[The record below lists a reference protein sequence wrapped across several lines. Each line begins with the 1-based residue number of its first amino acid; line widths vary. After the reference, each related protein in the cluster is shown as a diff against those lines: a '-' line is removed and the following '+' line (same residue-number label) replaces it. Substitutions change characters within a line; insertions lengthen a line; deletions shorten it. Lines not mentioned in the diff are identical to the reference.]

1 MRKITCLGMFAAAWM
16 SQSLVP
22 ALALN
27 DTIGVTAGSGKT
39 ANLISFGS
47 TNVISEVGICDATT
61 ENRCATVNASGQV
74 LVTGPVTNAGTFAV
88 QAAQSGTWTMQPGN
102 TANTTAWL
110 VTGTGGTFPITAA
123 ALPLPT
129 GASTAANQATEIASL
144 ATIATNSA
152 APIPIGTTNGWTPLK
167 LAALSNTATAVK
179 GAAGWLGKLYCYNPN
194 ATVAYIQVY
203 NVVSGSVTVG
213 TTAALQSYGIPAT
226 NSAGFI
232 MGTVGDQYSTAISV
246 AATTAAGNGT
256 APGTAVDCNVS
267 YN

>member
-1 MRKITCLGMFAAAWM
+1 MNHLRALTCAAALFCGALPASANWLYTPGAGP
-16 SQSLVP
+16 SNFVSFNSGTTPAGTSLCAAANTDCLANVP
-22 ALALN
+22 INLAGNPLF
-27 DTIGVTAGSGKT
+27 VTGNAG
-39 ANLISFGS
+39 
-47 TNVISEVGICDATT
+47 
-61 ENRCATVNASGQV
+61 
-74 LVTGPVTNAGTFAV
+74 LVTGTGGTFPAT
-88 QAAQSGTWTMQPGN
+88 QSGTWTVQPGN

-144 ATIATNSA
+144 ATLVTNSA
-152 APIPIGTTNGWTPLK
+152 APLPIGTANGWTPLK